1 MRVFQDA
8 VDSDVM
14 NGVAERSS
22 KEPSPGASP
31 TAGRRS
37 KTSQSST
44 LPPKNQD
51 QDQATPPQLEGP
63 LHRKHEWEG
72 HNKKASNR

>member
-1 MRVFQDA
+1 MDGGELV
-8 VDSDVM
+8 

-22 KEPSPGASP
+22 KEPSPSASP
-31 TAGRRS
+31 TSGRKS

-51 QDQATPPQLEGP
+51 STSSSQLEG
-63 LHRKHEWEG
+63 LFHRKHEWEG

>member
-1 MRVFQDA
+1 MSSEQPQDGVEA
-8 VDSDVM
+8 GELV

-31 TAGRRS
+31 TAGRKN
-37 KTSQSST
+37 KTGQAST

-51 QDQATPPQLEGP
+51 SSSQLEGP